1 MGAYIVRRV
10 LLLVPTLLGAS
21 ILVFSLIRLVPGDF
35 ISGMLG
41 TQRALLSE
49 QDAAVLY
56 RMYGLDQSLPVQYVE
71 WLKSV
76 FAGTM
81 GYSFR
86 SGNPVI
92 REIAARLPL
101 TLALTVLATALAG
114 FVGLATGII
123 AAVKRERPMDF
134 VSRLVA
140 LVGLSL
146 PPFWIGLL
154 LILLTSQRFGWVP
167 WGGRVPGFIADP
179 LGSVVVLGLP
189 ALVLALGLAGRLM
202 RISRAAMLEVL
213 HQDYV
218 TTAMSKG
225 LTERTVWLRH
235 CLRNAMIPILTFV
248 GMQFGYLI
256 GGAVVIES
264 VFALPGIGRLLVNAV
279 LRRDYPVVQGVV
291 VAIALLFALI
301 NLMVDLLYSL
311 VDPRIRYD

>member
-1 MGAYIVRRV
+1 MAAYIVRR
-10 LLLVPTLLGAS
+10 LLLLIPTLLGAS
-21 ILVFSLIRLVPGDF
+21 VLVFSLIRLVPGDF

-41 TQRALLSE
+41 TQRALLTE

-56 RMYGLDQSLPVQYVE
+56 RMYGLDRSLPLQYVE
-71 WLKSV
+71 WLRSI
-76 FAGTM
+76 FTGTM

-86 SGNPVI
+86 SGNAVVE
-92 REIAARLPL
+92 EIASRLPL
-101 TLALTVLATALAG
+101 TLVLTFLATALAG
-114 FVGLATGII
+114 LGGLTSGIV
-123 AAVKRERPMDF
+123 AAVKRDRPVDF
-134 VSRLVA
+134 LSRLVA

-146 PPFWIGLL
+146 PPFWIALL

-167 WGGRVPGFIADP
+167 WGGRLPSLLADP
-179 LGSVVVLGLP
+179 IGNLVVLALP
-189 ALVLALGLAGRLM
+189 AFVLALGLAGRLM

-218 TTAMSKG
+218 TTARSKG
-225 LTERTVWLRH
+225 LGDGVVWLRH
-235 CLRNAMIPILTFV
+235 CLKNALIPIMTFV

-291 VAIALLFALI
+291 LTIALLFALI
-301 NLMVDLLYSL
+301 NLVVDLLYSF